1 MLTGMLDRIKETYYK
16 KIRKQDFN
24 FMEKGLYKDKETD
37 LLLAGKLE
45 FDQKLNKIVI
55 RKPNLVIGS
64 DRLELYEFFG
74 RRREVFG
81 I

>member
-1 MLTGMLDRIKETYYK
+1 MNDRLKELYYK
-16 KIRKQDFN
+16 TMRKQDFN
-24 FMEKGLYKDKETD
+24 FMEKGLYANKESE

-45 FDQKLNKIVI
+45 FDKKLNRIVM

-74 RRREVFG
+74 RRREMYSL
-81 I
+81 